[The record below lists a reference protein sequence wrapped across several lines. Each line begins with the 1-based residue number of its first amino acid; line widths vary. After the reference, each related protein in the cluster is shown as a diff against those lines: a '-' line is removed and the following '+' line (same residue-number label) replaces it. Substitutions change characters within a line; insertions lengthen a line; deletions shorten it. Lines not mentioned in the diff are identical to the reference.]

1 MSDCPF
7 FISVTNF
14 IILFKTGKPGV
25 DPNAVISILLKSTEL
40 HKIQQT
46 NEKHKRVAIHR
57 VTRNPKNHKSVTF
70 NNNPQKTTKPKGY
83 TYMHLNA

>member
-46 NEKHKRVAIHR
+46 NEKHKRVAFHR
-57 VTRNPKNHKSVTF
+57 VTRNPKNHKSVTLTTIHKRQL
-70 NNNPQKTTKPKGY
+70 NPR
-83 TYMHLNA
+83 AIRICI